1 MPDFETLRMA
11 LIGYQAERRKIDEK
25 IAALEARLTGN
36 AAAPATV
43 APAKTKRRMS
53 RAAKARIAAAQRKR
67 WAQFRDQREGKKAA
81 PAKKK
86 TAVKKAAR
94 KTVSPEVR
102 QKRLEALAKARA
114 ARAAKRNAAK
124 SA

>member
-36 AAAPATV
+36 SAAPETAV
-43 APAKTKRRMS
+43 PAKAKRRMS

-67 WAQFRDQREGKKAA
+67 WAQFRNQREVKKTA

-86 TAVKKAAR
+86 AAAKKTAR
-94 KTVSPEVR
+94 KAVSPEVR

-114 ARAAKRNAAK
+114 ARAAKRSAAK